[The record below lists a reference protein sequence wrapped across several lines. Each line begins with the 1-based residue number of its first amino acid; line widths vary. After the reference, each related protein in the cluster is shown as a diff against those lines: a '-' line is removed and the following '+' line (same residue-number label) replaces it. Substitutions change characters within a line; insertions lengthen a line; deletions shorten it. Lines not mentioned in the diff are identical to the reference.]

1 MATFLLFMISVRKI
15 EHFDN
20 QQGVENM
27 KSSNE
32 DERNTLKVV
41 TCNVQ
46 ATSLRW
52 QLKLSISIL

>member
-1 MATFLLFMISVRKI
+1 MATFLLFMISIRKI
-15 EHFDN
+15 EYFDN

-27 KSSNE
+27 KPSNE

-41 TCNVQ
+41 TCNMQ
-46 ATSLRW
+46 ATLLRW

>member
-15 EHFDN
+15 EYFDN

-27 KSSNE
+27 KPSNE

-41 TCNVQ
+41 TCNMQ
-46 ATSLRW
+46 ATLLRW